1 MHLHGPGPRPFED
14 ARARLTPVFQALGFR
29 PFGVELPEKGT
40 RHAFAEF
47 ARQDLRIRLVW
58 EGEEQVLWLEAAR
71 QAGSEIVSRWTDIEW
86 SIAGHRRPLERGT
99 DATRLDRLEGALGA
113 FLALRSTEGGPV

>member
-1 MHLHGPGPRPFED
+1 MQRPGAGPAPFEE

-29 PFGVELPEKGT
+29 LFAVELPERGS

-47 ARQDLRIRLVW
+47 ARRDLRIRLVY

-86 SIAGHRRPLERGT
+86 SIAGARRPLERGLD
-99 DATRLDRLEGALGA
+99 DARLDRLEGALGA
-113 FLALRSTEGGPV
+113 FVAMQPDTRHSA